1 MARVYLETSFVS
13 ACVTKRDDA
22 ASVYRRQISAD
33 WWKDQRAKHEL
44 FVSEEV
50 VAELS
55 HPDFRQRDDAAGLIH
70 GVPLLP
76 ADEEVR
82 GLAKILVREKVMP
95 GPVAGDAV
103 HVAVATVHRM
113 EYVLTW
119 NVRHLA
125 NANKLEHLRT
135 ICRRVGY
142 VPPQIVTPDILW
154 DYDE

>member
-13 ACVTKRDDA
+13 ACVTDRDDT
-22 ASVYRRQISAD
+22 ASVYRRQVSRG
-33 WWKDQRAKHEL
+33 WWKEQRAKHEL
-44 FVSEEV
+44 FVADEV
-50 VAELS
+50 LAELS
-55 HPDFRQRDDAAGLIH
+55 HPDFRQGSDATALIDRIA
-70 GVPLLP
+70 LLP
-76 ADEEVR
+76 VNEEVH

-95 GPVAGDAV
+95 GPLAGDAI

-125 NANKLEHLRT
+125 NANKLEHLRI

-154 DYDE
+154 DYQE

>member
-55 HPDFRQRDDAAGLIH
+55 HPDFRRRG
-70 GVPLLP
+70 GVDSWRSAPTGG
-76 ADEEVR
+76 R
-82 GLAKILVREKVMP
+82 G
-95 GPVAGDAV
+95 GP
-103 HVAVATVHRM
+103 
-113 EYVLTW
+113 
-119 NVRHLA
+119 
-125 NANKLEHLRT
+125 RT
-135 ICRRVGY
+135 R
-142 VPPQIVTPDILW
+142 
-154 DYDE
+154 

>member
-13 ACVTKRDDA
+13 ACVTDRDDT
-22 ASVYRRQISAD
+22 ASMYRRQVSTE
-33 WWKDQRAKHEL
+33 WWKGQRGKHEL
-44 FVSEEV
+44 FVAQEV

-55 HPDFRQRDDAAGLIH
+55 HPDFRHRGDATALIH
-70 GVPLLP
+70 GIPLLP
-76 ADEEVR
+76 VDEEVR
-82 GLAKILVREKVMP
+82 GLARILVRERVMP
-95 GPVAGDAV
+95 GPMAGDAI
-103 HVAVATVHRM
+103 HAAVATVHRM

-154 DYDE
+154 DYEE